1 MHTISQRLAREGE
14 ILVTFRFRPGRIGL
28 ASLVEIIAARQL
40 RGQGSLWS
48 AWLRALELCL
58 RPHQPSSVRV
68 SPGAHLRIT
77 SVPRQIAQEFGVRRV
92 EDVTFVRLSGPN
104 CVHRDAI
111 RFGNGRHL
119 LLQRFAEGVAFQVLT
134 DGSGD
139 WDCDRE
145 PSEPLEL
152 GQPETSP
159 FAGACGRAG

>member
-14 ILVTFRFRPGRIGL
+14 ILVTFRFRTGRIGL
-28 ASLVEIIAARQL
+28 ASLIEIAAARQL
-40 RGQGSLWS
+40 RGRGSLWS
-48 AWLRALELCL
+48 AWFHALELCL
-58 RPHQPSSVRV
+58 RPHQPPSVRV

-77 SVPRQIAQEFGVRRV
+77 SVPRQIVQEFGVRRV
-92 EDVTFVRLSGPN
+92 EDVTFVRLSSS

-111 RFGNGRHL
+111 RFVNGRHL